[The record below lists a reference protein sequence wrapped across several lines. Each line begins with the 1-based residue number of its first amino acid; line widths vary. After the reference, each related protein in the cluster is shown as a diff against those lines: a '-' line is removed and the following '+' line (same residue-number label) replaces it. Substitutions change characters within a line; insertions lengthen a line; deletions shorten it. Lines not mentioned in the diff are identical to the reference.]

1 MFDWNDLR
9 YFVAVARHK
18 STLAAGRA
26 LGLSQST
33 VQRRLV
39 ELERRIGHQLVRRHQ
54 SGYRLTDLGE
64 AMLPFAIDVEAAVL
78 AFQQNLGAAARAHG
92 GIIRLT
98 CPEPIVLRLTQSGLL
113 GKFEQLNPGLSVEF
127 VMSDRYIDLGAG
139 DADVALRSGDT
150 DDVDLVGLKIADS
163 IWAIYGSRHYV
174 EKNGGITSIEAL
186 ADHRLIA
193 FEEKLASHRV
203 SKWLSQVA
211 PHAEFAA
218 RSNSVLG
225 LVNAA
230 KSGVGLAP
238 LPIALGDAEADL
250 VCVLGPIEEL
260 TRAWRLLAH
269 PDLRKTS
276 RVSAFFDFIAQERNS
291 LKPILTG

>member
-39 ELERRIGHQLVRRHQ
+39 ELERRIGHRLVRRHQ
-54 SGYRLTDLGE
+54 SGYRLTELGE
-64 AMLPFAIDVEAAVL
+64 AMLPYAVQVETAVL
-78 AFQQNLGAAARAHG
+78 SFEQSLGDVARAHG

-113 GKFEQLNPGLSVEF
+113 KKFEEQNPGLSVEF
-127 VMSDRYIDLGAG
+127 VMSDRYIDLAAG

-150 DDVDLVGLKIADS
+150 DDGALVGLKIADS
-163 IWAIYGSRHYV
+163 IWAVYANCAYV
-174 EKNGGITSIEAL
+174 EKNGRPASIE
-186 ADHRLIA
+186 DMSGHRLIGLD
-193 FEEKLASHRV
+193 EKLSGHRV
-203 SKWLSQVA
+203 SQWLRDIA
-211 PHAEFAA
+211 PLAEFAA
-218 RSNSVLG
+218 RSSSVLG
-225 LVNAA
+225 LVSAA
-230 KSGVGLAP
+230 KAGVGLAP
-238 LPIALGDAEADL
+238 LPIALGEAEEDL
-250 VCVLGPIEEL
+250 VRVLGPVDEL

-269 PDLRKTS
+269 PDMRNTH
-276 RVSAFFDFIAQERNS
+276 RVSKFFNFVSAEKS
-291 LKPILTG
+291 ALKPILTG

>member
-18 STLAAGRA
+18 STLGAGRA
-26 LGLSQST
+26 LGFSQST

-54 SGYRLTDLGE
+54 SGYRLTELGE
-64 AMLPFAIDVEAAVL
+64 AMLPLAIEVETAII
-78 AFQQNLGAAARAHG
+78 AFQHNLGDAARAHG
-92 GIIRLT
+92 GVIRLT

-113 GKFEQLNPGLSVEF
+113 EKFREQNPGLTVEF
-127 VMSDRYIDLGAG
+127 VMSDRYIDLAAG

-150 DDVDLVGLKIADS
+150 DDGDLVGLKIADS

-174 EKNGGITSIEAL
+174 EKNGSPSSIEAMV
-186 ADHRLIA
+186 DHRLIA
-193 FEEKLASHRV
+193 FDEKLSGHRV
-203 SKWLSQVA
+203 LKWLNIVA
-211 PHAEFAA
+211 PRAEFAA

-238 LPIALGDAEADL
+238 LPIALGDAETDL
-250 VCVLGPIEEL
+250 VCVLGPIEDL

-269 PDLRKTS
+269 PDVRKTG
-276 RVSAFFDFIAQERNS
+276 RVAAFFDFIARERNA